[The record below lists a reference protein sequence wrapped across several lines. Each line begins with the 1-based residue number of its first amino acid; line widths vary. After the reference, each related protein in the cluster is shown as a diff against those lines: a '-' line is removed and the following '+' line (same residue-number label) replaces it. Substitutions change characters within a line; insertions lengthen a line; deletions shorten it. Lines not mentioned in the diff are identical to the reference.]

1 MNPLILLLSVS
12 SGTLLGT
19 AISGRLTRKQDELSK
34 LRNAL
39 TVMQN
44 EICNY
49 GAGLSQAASYAALFH
64 KCALIRQ
71 LSDTLKQASK
81 DNAPLQWT
89 SLVENSGFP
98 PEVRS
103 ALNALFSCIERF
115 DSDAIFRQ
123 FHQTIAAVTQCEET
137 LRAKNTRFVP
147 LYRKIGFLGGIALA
161 ILLM

>member
-12 SGTLLGT
+12 SGTLLGA
-19 AISGRLTRKQDELSK
+19 AISGRLTRKQEELAK

-64 KCALIRQ
+64 KCTLIRQ
-71 LSDTLKQASK
+71 LSDTLKQPSG
-81 DNAPLQWT
+81 NNTPLQW
-89 SLVENSGFP
+89 SALIEGSGFP
-98 PEVRS
+98 PEVRT
-103 ALNALFSCIERF
+103 ALNALFGCVERF

-123 FHQTIAAVTQCEET
+123 FDTTIATVAQYEEA
-137 LRAKNTRFVP
+137 LRAKNLRFVP
-147 LYRKIGFLGGIALA
+147 LYRKIGLLGGIALA